1 MEPEPIAI
9 GTVVGLLGA
18 CLVALVLVLTARRE
32 ADQHRRRAT
41 EDVAQIRDDAR
52 AMLADAERRER
63 RVADRE
69 RALADQRSELA
80 DLERR
85 TRAEAD
91 ALAEARRVGAREL
104 DKAERAAARTLADAE
119 RAANERLADAREQA
133 RAELESASGLTHDEA
148 LAELTR
154 RIADQAVDAAGAQV
168 RRAEAQARRT
178 ADARARR
185 IVATA
190 VQRVAV
196 PTSAQPVVTIL
207 PLPSDEMKGR
217 IIGKEGR
224 NIRHFEALTGVNVL
238 IDETPDSVVL
248 SCFDPERR
256 EVAQVTLEALMLDG
270 RIHPQRIEA
279 AYAEALAGADD
290 RHDAAGHEAAERAGI
305 DRLHAELVRTM
316 GRLRLRSSYGQNVLE
331 HLVESAQIAAS
342 MAAELG
348 ADVDVARRGAFLHDV
363 GKALTAEVPGTHALV
378 GADLARRLGESESVV
393 NAIAAHHDEVPPATV
408 EAVLVQAADAISA
421 SRPGARR
428 QEIDQYV
435 ERMGALEALVVAH
448 QGVRRALAMAAGREV
463 RVVVEPD
470 EVDDRA
476 LPQLAATIAK
486 HIEADLTYP
495 GEIRV
500 TVVRELRAS
509 ATAG

>member
-1 MEPEPIAI
+1 VEPGAIA
-9 GTVVGLLGA
+9 TVVGLLGA
-18 CLVALVLVLTARRE
+18 CLVALILVLTARRE
-32 ADQHRRRAT
+32 ADEQRRRAAQ
-41 EDVAQIRDDAR
+41 DVAQIRDDAR

-69 RALADQRSELA
+69 RELA
-80 DLERR
+80 AERTELAELERR
-85 TRAEAD
+85 TRSEAD
-91 ALAEARRVGAREL
+91 ALAEARRAGTREL
-104 DKAERAAARTLADAE
+104 DKAERVAARTLADAD
-119 RAANERLADAREQA
+119 RAANERLADARARA
-133 RAELESASGLTHDEA
+133 RAELESVSGLTQDEA

-154 RIADQAVDAAGAQV
+154 RITDQAVDAAAAQV

-238 IDETPDSVVL
+238 VDETPDTVVL
-248 SCFDPERR
+248 SCFDAERR
-256 EVAQVTLEALMLDG
+256 EVAQVALEALMADG

-290 RHDAAGHEAAERAGI
+290 RHDAAGHDAVERAGI
-305 DRLHAELVRTM
+305 DHLHADLVRTM

-331 HLVESAQIAAS
+331 HLVESAQIAAAI
-342 MAAELG
+342 AAEVG
-348 ADVDVARRGAFLHDV
+348 ADVAVARRGAFLHDV
-363 GKALTAEVPGTHALV
+363 GKALTGEVPGTHAAI
-378 GADLARRLGESESVV
+378 GADLARRLGESDAVV
-393 NAIAAHHDEVPPATV
+393 NAIAAHHDEVPATTV

-421 SRPGARR
+421 ARPGARR

-435 ERMGALEALVVAH
+435 ERMGELESLVAAH
-448 QGVRRALAMAAGREV
+448 QGVRRVLAMAAGREV

-476 LPQLAATIAK
+476 LPQLASAIAK
-486 HIEADLTYP
+486 RIEADLTYP

>member
-1 MEPEPIAI
+1 MEQGAIA
-9 GTVVGLLGA
+9 TVVGLLGA
-18 CLVALVLVLTARRE
+18 CLVALLLVLTARRE
-32 ADQHRRRAT
+32 ADVQRRRAS
-41 EDVAQIRDDAR
+41 EDVAQVRDDAR

-69 RALADQRSELA
+69 RAIAGERSELA
-80 DLERR
+80 ELERR
-85 TRAEAD
+85 TRAEAE
-91 ALAEARRVGAREL
+91 AVAETRRTAARDL
-104 DKAERAAARTLADAE
+104 DKAERAAARTLADAD
-119 RAANERLADAREQA
+119 RAANERLADARAHA
-133 RAELESASGLTHDEA
+133 RAELESVSGLTHDEA

-154 RIADQAVDAAGAQV
+154 RLTDEATDAAAAQV

-178 ADARARR
+178 AEARARR
-185 IVATA
+185 IVSTA

-196 PTSAQPVVTIL
+196 PTSSQPAVTIL

-238 IDETPDSVVL
+238 VDETPDTVVL
-248 SCFDPERR
+248 SCFDVERR
-256 EVAQVTLEALMLDG
+256 EVAQIALEALMADG
-270 RIHPQRIEA
+270 RIHPQRIET
-279 AYAEALAGADD
+279 AYADALAGAED
-290 RHDAAGHEAAERAGI
+290 RHDAAGHDAAERAGI
-305 DRLHAELVRTM
+305 DRLHADLVRTM

-331 HLVESAQIAAS
+331 HLVESAQIAAAI
-342 MAAELG
+342 AAEVG
-348 ADVDVARRGAFLHDV
+348 ADVAVARRGAFLHDL
-363 GKALTAEVPGTHALV
+363 GKALTGEVPGTHAQV
-378 GADLARRLGESESVV
+378 GADLARRLGESEAVV

-435 ERMGALEALVVAH
+435 ERMGALEALVAAH
-448 QGVRRALAMAAGREV
+448 RGVRRALAMSAGREV

-470 EVDDRA
+470 EVDDHA
-476 LPQLAATIAK
+476 LPQLATAIAK

>member
-1 MEPEPIAI
+1 VEQSAIATI
-9 GTVVGLLGA
+9 VGLLGA
-18 CLVALVLVLTARRE
+18 CLVALLLVLVARRE
-32 ADQHRRRAT
+32 ADQQRRRAS
-41 EDVAQIRDDAR
+41 EDVERIRQDAR
-52 AMLADAERRER
+52 EMLADAERRER
-63 RVADRE
+63 RVVERE
-69 RALADQRSELA
+69 HEIATQRAEVAE
-80 DLERR
+80 LERR
-85 TRAEAD
+85 TRAD
-91 ALAEARRVGAREL
+91 AEAVAESERSAARAL
-104 DKAERAAARTLADAE
+104 DRAEHVAARTLADAD
-119 RAANERLADAREQA
+119 RAANERLADARSQA
-133 RAELESASGLTHDEA
+133 RAELESVSGLTQDEA

-154 RIADQAVDAAGAQV
+154 RIADQAANDAAAQV

-185 IVATA
+185 IVSTA
-190 VQRVAV
+190 VQRLAV
-196 PTSAQPVVTIL
+196 PSSAQSALTVL

-238 IDETPDSVVL
+238 VDETPDTVVL
-248 SCFDPERR
+248 SCFDAERR
-256 EVAQVTLEALMLDG
+256 EIAQVTLDTLMADG

-279 AYAEALAGADD
+279 AYADALAGADE
-290 RHDAAGHEAAERAGI
+290 RHDAAGHDAAERAGVAG
-305 DRLHAELVRTM
+305 LHAEVVRTV

-331 HLVESAQIAAS
+331 HLVECAQVAASIAA
-342 MAAELG
+342 EIG
-348 ADVDVARRGAFLHDV
+348 ADVDVARRGAFLHDL
-363 GKALTAEVPGTHALV
+363 GKALTAQVPGTHAAV
-378 GADLARRLGESESVV
+378 GADLARRHGESDAVV

-421 SRPGARR
+421 ARTGARR
-428 QEIDQYV
+428 QELDQYV
-435 ERMGALEALVVAH
+435 ERMVELETLVAEH
-448 QGVRRALAMAAGREV
+448 QGVRRALAMSAGREV
-463 RVVVEPD
+463 RVVVEPE

-476 LPQLAATIAK
+476 LPHLARAIAQ

>member
-1 MEPEPIAI
+1 VEPGAIA
-9 GTVVGLLGA
+9 TVIGLLGA
-18 CLVALVLVLTARRE
+18 CLVALMLVLTARRE
-32 ADQHRRRAT
+32 AQQHRRQAT
-41 EDVAQIRDDAR
+41 EDVARIRDDAR
-52 AMLADAERRER
+52 AMLSDAERRER
-63 RVADRE
+63 RVAERE
-69 RALADQRSELA
+69 RELAAERAELA

-85 TRAEAD
+85 TRAEVD
-91 ALAEARRVGAREL
+91 ALAEARRNGAREL
-104 DKAERAAARTLADAE
+104 DKAERAASRTIADAD
-119 RAANERLADAREQA
+119 RAANERLSEA
-133 RAELESASGLTHDEA
+133 RAKARVELESVSGLTQEEA

-154 RIADQAVDAAGAQV
+154 RIGQQASDAAAAQV
-168 RRAEAQARRT
+168 RRIEAQARRT

-196 PTSAQPVVTIL
+196 PSSAQPAVTIL

-224 NIRHFEALTGVNVL
+224 NIRHFEALV
-238 IDETPDSVVL
+238 DETPDSVVL
-248 SCFDPERR
+248 SCFDAERR
-256 EVAQVTLEALMLDG
+256 ELAQVTLEALMTDG

-279 AYAEALAGADD
+279 AYAEAVAGADD
-290 RHDAAGHEAAERAGI
+290 RHDAAGHDAAERAGI
-305 DRLHAELVRTM
+305 DHLHADLVRTM

-331 HLVESAQIAAS
+331 HLVESAQIAAAI
-342 MAAELG
+342 AAEVG
-348 ADVDVARRGAFLHDV
+348 ADVGVARRGAFLHDL
-363 GKALTAEVPGTHALV
+363 GKALTGEVAGPHAAV
-378 GADLARRLGESESVV
+378 GADLARRLGESDAVV
-393 NAIAAHHDEVPPATV
+393 NAIAAHHDEVPATTV

-421 SRPGARR
+421 ARPGARR

-435 ERMGALEALVVAH
+435 ERMGELEALVAAH
-448 QGVRRALAMAAGREV
+448 HGVRRALAMAAGREV

-470 EVDDRA
+470 EVDDQA
-476 LPQLAATIAK
+476 LPQLASAIAK